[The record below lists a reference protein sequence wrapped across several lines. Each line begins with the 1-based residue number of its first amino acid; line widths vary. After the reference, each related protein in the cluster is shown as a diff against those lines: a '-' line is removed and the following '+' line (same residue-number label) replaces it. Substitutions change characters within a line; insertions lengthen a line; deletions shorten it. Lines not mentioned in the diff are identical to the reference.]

1 MEEFFMKSTSLL
13 LLLTVLLCLLGG
25 CSSAE
30 KPAETFVPPVLSAET
45 LLSIPNTPPE
55 TEVPELSDEISEDP
69 PPTLYFRE
77 IAEYTAFA
85 DSPGLPDEEFDRY
98 VRENN
103 YHMNGIRTK
112 EDAAALLAK
121 LDSMTVPVIEQAEA
135 VNITVAMET
144 GYCTVVQQ
152 TPADEIYFVRIPL
165 NGTPVSVDTVNKTR
179 LTTDASDEI
188 YHFTNPAH
196 PNHHQYEGFLGGSY
210 IFIWTKTEDKSAAD
224 EAVSNLTFTT
234 LADFIH

>member
-1 MEEFFMKSTSLL
+1 MKSTSLL
-13 LLLTVLLCLLGG
+13 LLLTVLLFLLSG
-25 CSSAE
+25 CTSAE
-30 KPAETFVPPVLSAET
+30 KPAEIFVLPTLPAET
-45 LLSIPNTPPE
+45 ILSIPDAPPE
-55 TEVPELSDEISEDP
+55 TEIPELSDEISEEP
-69 PPTLYFRE
+69 PPLTIRFRE
-77 IAEYTAFA
+77 ISEYTAFVN
-85 DSPGLPDEEFDRY
+85 SLELPEEEFDRY

-112 EDAAALLAK
+112 EDASALFVK

-165 NGTPVSVDTVNKTR
+165 NEPPVSVDPINKTR
-179 LTTDASDEI
+179 LTTDTSDEI

-196 PNHHQYEGFLGGSY
+196 PNHHQYEGFLDGSY
-210 IFIWTKTEDKSAAD
+210 IFIWTKTEDKTAAD
-224 EAVSNLTFTT
+224 EAVSNLTFTA
-234 LADFIH
+234 LADLIE

>member
-1 MEEFFMKSTSLL
+1 MKSTSLL

-25 CSSAE
+25 CTSAK
-30 KPAETFVPPVLSAET
+30 KPAEIFVSPTLPAET
-45 LLSIPNTPPE
+45 ILSIPDAPPE
-55 TEVPELSDEISEDP
+55 TERSEISDEISEEP
-69 PPTLYFRE
+69 LPLTIRFRE
-77 IAEYTAFA
+77 ISEYTAFVN
-85 DSPGLPDEEFDRY
+85 SLELPEEEFDRY

-165 NGTPVSVDTVNKTR
+165 NEPPVSVDPINKTR
-179 LTTDASDEI
+179 LTTDTSDEI

-196 PNHHQYEGFLGGSY
+196 PNHHQYDGFLGGSY